1 MTTLEFIKNKIK
13 NNCEN
18 LAKSYDITVS
28 ELVIGDITEILFSN
42 NELDFS
48 IDGFVTYSDDLN
60 SKEGLSLQLTCSYK
74 TPKGYI
80 SSKKLPVEIKDANDV
95 SLEEATELLKFNTDA
110 VKNGFDPFWHENQAK
125 ARNAAAW
132 VSIASNHLQPD
143 CR

>member
-1 MTTLEFIKNKIK
+1 MTTLEFIKNEIK

-42 NELDFS
+42 NKLVFS
-48 IDGFVTYSDDLN
+48 IDGFVTYSDDLK
-60 SKEGLSLQLTCSYK
+60 SKENLSLQLTCSYK

-80 SSKKLPVEIKDANDV
+80 SSKKLPVEIKDVNNV
-95 SLEEATELLKFNTDA
+95 TLEEATELLKFNTDA
-110 VKNGFDPFWHENQAK
+110 IKNTFDPFYHENESKRRSAIGW
-125 ARNAAAW
+125 NA
-132 VSIASNHLQPD
+132 VASNYLQSD